1 MSAFW
6 GNLLLIVFQWQSS
19 FDSKLW
25 ICGKYFMMLNGLIS
39 AALCRCRQSAW
50 FPPTKARA
58 NCLLPALYLNSQ
70 AIRYPHK
77 ALFIMK
83 PDTGKRLFKYDG
95 KHLMKPNT
103 GERLAEIKGNVSV
116 AILIAFAAGLL
127 WIHCSPQQSMFRF

>member
-1 MSAFW
+1 MS
-6 GNLLLIVFQWQSS
+6 
-19 FDSKLW
+19 
-25 ICGKYFMMLNGLIS
+25 
-39 AALCRCRQSAW
+39 
-50 FPPTKARA
+50 TKARA

-83 PDTGKRLFKYDG
+83 PDTGQRLFKWDGTYMMIPNTGQRLFKYDG

-127 WIHCSPQQSMFRF
+127 